1 LIAPRPSPLNGGSEK
16 IAVRARLFARLREQ
30 AGTDDES
37 VELPAGSTVSDVY
50 DALRTSHPGLVLDR
64 NAVRAALNQEF
75 ADWDALVADGD
86 EVAFI
91 PPVSGGSH
99 GPGVLFELTSR
110 PLDARRM
117 ETAVAHKGAGAIC
130 TFTGVVRDQS
140 RGRSVTHLEYEAY
153 AEMAT
158 AKMREIAGEI
168 GERWPEARVA
178 MAHRTGRLE
187 VGEPSVVVS
196 VSSPHRAEAIAACKW
211 GIDRLKETVPI
222 RRRSTPPTGPT
233 GSREK
238 KRKLVLDPGHRQAVS
253 NRDDHALQPW
263 MLGDQLVVERHV
275 SRLLRFRL

>member
-1 LIAPRPSPLNGGSEK
+1 MAVA

-30 AGTDDES
+30 AGTDDEN

-50 DALRTSHPGLVLDR
+50 EALRRAHPALESNR

-75 ADWDALVADGD
+75 ADWDAVVADRD

-91 PPVSGGSH
+91 PPVSGGAH
-99 GPGVLFELTSR
+99 GAAVLFELTAR

-130 TFTGVVRDQS
+130 TFTGVVRDNS
-140 RGRSVTHLEYEAY
+140 RGRSVTHLDYEAY
-153 AEMAT
+153 GEMAT
-158 AKMREIAGEI
+158 AQMRKIADEI

-211 GIDRLKETVPI
+211 GIDRLKETVPVW
-222 RRRSTPPTGPT
+222 
-233 GSREK
+233 K
-238 KRKLVLDPGHRQAVS
+238 KEHAADGTYWIEGDEARKSSL
-253 NRDDHALQPW
+253 
-263 MLGDQLVVERHV
+263 
-275 SRLLRFRL
+275 

>member
-1 LIAPRPSPLNGGSEK
+1 MAVA

-30 AGTDDES
+30 AGTDTES
-37 VELPAGSTVSDVY
+37 VEVPAGSTVSDVY
-50 DALRTSHPGLVLDR
+50 DAVKRLHPGLEAERDAL
-64 NAVRAALNQEF
+64 RAALNQEF
-75 ADWDALVADGD
+75 AEWDAAVADGD

-91 PPVSGGSH
+91 PPVSGGAH
-99 GPGVLFELTSR
+99 GTGVLFELTSR

-130 TFTGVVRDQS
+130 TFTGVVRDSS

-158 AKMREIAGEI
+158 AQMRRIADEIA
-168 GERWPEARVA
+168 ERWPKARVA

-187 VGEPSVVVS
+187 IGEPSVVVS

-222 RRRSTPPTGPT
+222 W
-233 GSREK
+233 K
-238 KRKLVLDPGHRQAVS
+238 KE
-253 NRDDHALQPW
+253 HAADGTYW
-263 MLGDQLVVERHV
+263 IEGDEARPVRV
-275 SRLLRFRL
+275 

>member
-1 LIAPRPSPLNGGSEK
+1 MAVA

-30 AGTDDES
+30 AGTD
-37 VELPAGSTVSDVY
+37 VENIEVPAGSTVSDVY
-50 DALRTSHPGLVLDR
+50 AAVKKMHPGLQVDQSG
-64 NAVRAALNQEF
+64 VRAALNQEF
-75 ADWDALVADGD
+75 AAWEAPVADGD

-91 PPVSGGSH
+91 PPVSGGAH
-99 GPGVLFELTSR
+99 GVGVLFELTPR

-130 TFTGVVRDQS
+130 TFTGVVRDSS

-158 AKMREIAGEI
+158 TQMRKIADEIAEK
-168 GERWPEARVA
+168 WPEARVA

-222 RRRSTPPTGPT
+222 W
-233 GSREK
+233 K
-238 KRKLVLDPGHRQAVS
+238 KEHATDGTYWIEGDSSEPVS
-253 NRDDHALQPW
+253 
-263 MLGDQLVVERHV
+263 
-275 SRLLRFRL
+275 S